1 MAAQVLDQ
9 VSLGY
14 QLYWNAQREPAAVGL
29 AIGTH
34 GAQMTDGPALLAAL
48 QGLWPLKALP
58 LLLAV
63 SSGEL
68 LSSLLDTAQAGSPGL
83 ILDESTLRDPAM
95 ARRVHQAHQRGLALL
110 WRGAPGARPPS
121 SLAPCFSSLLL
132 TLTAQE
138 ALAGLQ
144 ASRLKPKAFDQPW
157 SAPSRSALP
166 SGHLY
171 ADVASRRLVDL
182 CLDELNAWGVAGWPV
197 DEVLDGYGKR
207 LIQPARSVITRLME
221 AVDTDDSTADID
233 QLLRRE
239 PILAYRLLRFA
250 NSAGLGLRIP
260 VDSLSR
266 AVKALGYAQLRA
278 WLREQLPRA
287 SSDPDLLPISTAMAL
302 RARLMVQL
310 QSEGAGQ
317 CSEEDVYLCGLLSQM
332 DLLLGEPLS
341 AVLARLPLPAP
352 VKTAL
357 LQQTGPI
364 QAALEIATALESDH
378 TDRTRLLCELHQ
390 VEAQTVNELLLKTL
404 AQTRHHPAKSV
415 LLV

>member
-1 MAAQVLDQ
+1 MSDDVLDQ

-14 QLYWNAQREPAAVGL
+14 QLYWNAQREPAAVSL

-34 GAQMTDGPALLAAL
+34 GAPVTDGPALLAAL
-48 QGLWPLKALP
+48 QDLWPSKALP
-58 LLLAV
+58 LQLAV
-63 SSGEL
+63 SSAAL
-68 LSSLLDTAQAGSPGL
+68 LSSLLDHAQPGSPGL
-83 ILDESTLRDPAM
+83 ILDESQLRDPSL

-110 WRGAPGARPPS
+110 WRGAPGARPTTA
-121 SLAPCFSSLLL
+121 LAPCFSGVLL

-138 ALAGLQ
+138 ALSGLH
-144 ASRLKPKAFDQPW
+144 ASRLKPKAFEQPW
-157 SAPSRSALP
+157 LAPTRSGAP

-182 CLDELNAWGVAGWPV
+182 CLDELNAWGVAGWPT

-207 LIQPARSVITRLME
+207 LVQPARSVITRLLE
-221 AVDTDDSTADID
+221 AVDADDSNADIEA
-233 QLLRRE
+233 LLRRE

-250 NSAGLGLRIP
+250 NSAGLGLRMP

-266 AVKALGYAQLRA
+266 AVKALGYSQLRT

-287 SSDPDLLPISTAMAL
+287 SHDLDLMPISTAMTL

-310 QSEGAGQ
+310 QPGGDPRPD
-317 CSEEDVYLCGLLSQM
+317 EDAYLCGLLSQM
-332 DLLLGEPLS
+332 DLLLGEPLPT
-341 AVLARLPLPAP
+341 VLARLPLSAP
-352 VKTAL
+352 VKAAL
-357 LQQTGPI
+357 LQQAGPLR
-364 QAALEIATALESDH
+364 AALEIATALESDH

-390 VEAQTVNELLLKTL
+390 VEAKTVNRVLLHTL
-404 AQTRHHPAKSV
+404 AHTRHQPAKSL

>member
-1 MAAQVLDQ
+1 MSDDVLDQ

-34 GAQMTDGPALLAAL
+34 GVPLTDGPTLLAAL
-48 QGLWPLKALP
+48 QSLWPSKALP
-58 LLLAV
+58 LQLAV
-63 SSGEL
+63 SSAAL
-68 LSSLLDTAQAGSPGL
+68 LSSLLDYAQPGSPGL
-83 ILDESTLRDPAM
+83 ILDESQLRDPSM

-110 WRGAPGARPPS
+110 WRGAPGARPTTA
-121 SLAPCFSSLLL
+121 LAPCFSGVLL

-144 ASRLKPKAFDQPW
+144 ASRLKPKAFEQPW
-157 SAPSRSALP
+157 LTPTRSAAPS
-166 SGHLY
+166 GYLY

-182 CLDELNAWGVAGWPV
+182 CLDELNAWGVAGWPT

-207 LIQPARSVITRLME
+207 LVQPARSVITRLLE
-221 AVDTDDSTADID
+221 AVDADDSNADIEA
-233 QLLRRE
+233 LLRRE

-250 NSAGLGLRIP
+250 NSAGLGLRMQ

-287 SSDPDLLPISTAMAL
+287 SHDLDLMPISTAMTL

-310 QSEGAGQ
+310 QPGSDL
-317 CSEEDVYLCGLLSQM
+317 CPDEDAYLCGLLSQM
-332 DLLLGEPLS
+332 DLLLGEPLPT
-341 AVLARLPLPAP
+341 VLARLPLSAP
-352 VKTAL
+352 VKAAL
-357 LQQTGPI
+357 LQQAGPLR
-364 QAALEIATALESDH
+364 AALEIATALESDH

-390 VEAQTVNELLLKTL
+390 VEAKTVNRVLLHTL
-404 AQTRHHPAKSV
+404 AHTRHQPAKSL

>member
-1 MAAQVLDQ
+1 MSDNVLDQ

-34 GAQMTDGPALLAAL
+34 GVPLTDGPTLLAAL
-48 QGLWPLKALP
+48 QSLWPSKALP
-58 LLLAV
+58 LQLAV
-63 SSGEL
+63 SSAAL
-68 LSSLLDTAQAGSPGL
+68 LSSLLDYAQPGSPGL
-83 ILDESTLRDPAM
+83 ILDESQLRDPSM

-110 WRGAPGARPPS
+110 WRGAPGARPTTA
-121 SLAPCFSSLLL
+121 LAPCFSGVLL

-144 ASRLKPKAFDQPW
+144 ASRLKPKAFEQPW
-157 SAPSRSALP
+157 LTPTRSAAPS
-166 SGHLY
+166 GYLY

-182 CLDELNAWGVAGWPV
+182 CLDELNAWGVAGWPT

-207 LIQPARSVITRLME
+207 LVQPARSVITRLLE
-221 AVDTDDSTADID
+221 AVDADDSNADIEA
-233 QLLRRE
+233 LLRRE

-250 NSAGLGLRIP
+250 NSAGLGLRMQ

-287 SSDPDLLPISTAMAL
+287 SNDLDLMPISTAMTL

-310 QSEGAGQ
+310 QPGSDP
-317 CSEEDVYLCGLLSQM
+317 CPDEDAYLCGLLSQM
-332 DLLLGEPLS
+332 DLLLGEPLPT
-341 AVLARLPLPAP
+341 VLARLPLSAP
-352 VKTAL
+352 VKAAL
-357 LQQTGPI
+357 LQQAGPLR
-364 QAALEIATALESDH
+364 AALEIATALESDH

-390 VEAQTVNELLLKTL
+390 VEAKTVNRVLLHTL
-404 AQTRHHPAKSV
+404 AHTRHQPAKSL

>member
-1 MAAQVLDQ
+1 MSDDVLDQ

-34 GAQMTDGPALLAAL
+34 GVPLTDGPTLLAAL
-48 QGLWPLKALP
+48 QSLWPSKALP
-58 LLLAV
+58 LQLAV
-63 SSGEL
+63 SSAAL
-68 LSSLLDTAQAGSPGL
+68 LSSLLDHAQPGSPGL
-83 ILDESTLRDPAM
+83 ILDESQLRDPSM
-95 ARRVHQAHQRGLALL
+95 ARRVHQAHQRGLALM

-121 SLAPCFSSLLL
+121 ALAPCFSGVLL

-144 ASRLKPKAFDQPW
+144 ASRLKPKAFEQPW
-157 SAPSRSALP
+157 SVSIRSAAP

-207 LIQPARSVITRLME
+207 LIQPARSVITRLLE
-221 AVDTDDSTADID
+221 AVDADDSNADIEA
-233 QLLRRE
+233 LLRRE

-250 NSAGLGLRIP
+250 NSAGLGLRMQ

-287 SSDPDLLPISTAMAL
+287 SHDLDLMPISTAMTL

-310 QSEGAGQ
+310 QPGSDL
-317 CSEEDVYLCGLLSQM
+317 CPDEDAYLCGLLSQM
-332 DLLLGEPLS
+332 DLLLGEPLPT
-341 AVLARLPLPAP
+341 VLARLPLSAP
-352 VKTAL
+352 VKAAL
-357 LQQTGPI
+357 LQQAGPLR
-364 QAALEIATALESDH
+364 AALEIATALESDH

-390 VEAQTVNELLLKTL
+390 VEAKTVNRVLLHTL
-404 AQTRHHPAKSV
+404 AHTRHQPAKSL

>member
-1 MAAQVLDQ
+1 MSYDVLDQ

-34 GAQMTDGPALLAAL
+34 GAPLTDGPALLAAL
-48 QGLWPLKALP
+48 QGLWPSTALP

-63 SSGEL
+63 SSAAL
-68 LSSLLDTAQAGSPGL
+68 LSSLLDHARPDCPGL
-83 ILDESTLRDPAM
+83 ILDESQLRDPSL

-110 WRGAPGARPPS
+110 WRGAPGARPS
-121 SLAPCFSSLLL
+121 TALAPCFSGVLL
-132 TLTAQE
+132 TLTAPE

-144 ASRLKPKAFDQPW
+144 ASRLKPKAFEQPW
-157 SAPSRSALP
+157 LAPARSGAP

-182 CLDELNAWGVAGWPV
+182 CLDELNAWAVAGWPV

-207 LIQPARSVITRLME
+207 LVQPARSVITRLLE
-221 AVDTDDSTADID
+221 AVDADDSTAEID

-250 NSAGLGLRIP
+250 NSAGLGLRMP

-266 AVKALGYAQLRA
+266 AIKALGYAQLRA

-287 SSDPDLLPISTAMAL
+287 SNDPDLLPISTAVAL
-302 RARLMVQL
+302 RARLMVHL
-310 QSEGAGQ
+310 QPAGAGQ
-317 CSEEDVYLCGLLSQM
+317 CPEEDIYLCGLLSQM
-332 DLLLGEPLS
+332 DLLLGEPLP
-341 AVLARLPLPAP
+341 AVLARLPLSAP
-352 VKTAL
+352 VKAAL
-357 LQQTGPI
+357 LQQAGPLR
-364 QAALEIATALESDH
+364 AALEIAIALESPH
-378 TDRTRLLCELHQ
+378 TDRTRLLCDLHDTHHG
-390 VEAQTVNELLLKTL
+390 TVNQTLLQTL
-404 AQTRHHPAKSV
+404 AQTRYQPAKSL

>member
-1 MAAQVLDQ
+1 MSISLLDQ

-34 GAQMTDGPALLAAL
+34 GAPLTDGPALLATL
-48 QGLWPLKALP
+48 QALWPRQALP

-63 SSGEL
+63 SSGAL
-68 LSSLLDTAQAGSPGL
+68 LRSLLDHAQPGSPGL
-83 ILDESTLRDPAM
+83 ILEESQLRDPSM
-95 ARRVHQAHQRGLALL
+95 ARRVHHAHQRGLALL
-110 WRGAPGARPPS
+110 WRGTAGARPS
-121 SLAPCFSSLLL
+121 TALAPCFSGLLL

-138 ALAGLQ
+138 ALTGLQ
-144 ASRLKPKAFDQPW
+144 ASRLKPKAFEQAW
-157 SAPSRSALP
+157 SAPTHSTLP

-182 CLDELNAWGVAGWPV
+182 CLDELNAWGVVGWPV

-207 LIQPARSVITRLME
+207 LIQPAQSVITRLLE
-221 AVDTDDSTADID
+221 AVDADDSSSDID

-239 PILAYRLLRFA
+239 PIPAYRLLRFA
-250 NSAGLGLRIP
+250 NSAGLGLRMP
-260 VDSLSR
+260 VDALSR
-266 AVKALGYAQLRA
+266 AVEALGCGQLRA
-278 WLREQLPRA
+278 WLREQRSRA
-287 SSDPDLLPISTAMAL
+287 SSDPDLLPISTAMTL

-310 QSEGAGQ
+310 QPDGAGQ
-317 CSEEDVYLCGLLSQM
+317 CPEEDVYLCGLLSQM
-332 DLLLGEPLS
+332 DLLLGEPLP
-341 AVLARLPLPAP
+341 AVLARLPLPAS
-352 VKTAL
+352 VKAAL

-364 QAALEIATALESDH
+364 RAALEIATALESDH

-390 VEAQTVNELLLKTL
+390 VEAQTVNRVLLQTL
-404 AQTRHHPAKSV
+404 AQTRHQPAKSL

>member
-1 MAAQVLDQ
+1 MSDDVLDQ

-34 GAQMTDGPALLAAL
+34 GAPLTDGPALLAAL
-48 QGLWPLKALP
+48 QTLWPSKALP
-58 LLLAV
+58 LQLAV
-63 SSGEL
+63 SSAAL
-68 LSSLLDTAQAGSPGL
+68 LSSLLDYAQPGSPGL
-83 ILDESTLRDPAM
+83 ILDESQLRDPSM

-110 WRGAPGARPPS
+110 WRGAPGARPTTA
-121 SLAPCFSSLLL
+121 LAPCFSGVLL

-144 ASRLKPKAFDQPW
+144 ASRLKPKAFEQPW
-157 SAPSRSALP
+157 LTPTRSAAPS
-166 SGHLY
+166 GYLY

-182 CLDELNAWGVAGWPV
+182 CLDELNAWGVAGWPT

-207 LIQPARSVITRLME
+207 LVQPARSVITRLLE
-221 AVDTDDSTADID
+221 AVDADDSNADIEA
-233 QLLRRE
+233 LLRRE

-250 NSAGLGLRIP
+250 NSAGLGLRMQ

-287 SSDPDLLPISTAMAL
+287 SHDLDLMPISTAMTL

-310 QSEGAGQ
+310 QPGSDL
-317 CSEEDVYLCGLLSQM
+317 CPDEDAYLCGLLSQM
-332 DLLLGEPLS
+332 DLLLGEPLPT
-341 AVLARLPLPAP
+341 VLARLPLSAP
-352 VKTAL
+352 VKAAL
-357 LQQTGPI
+357 LQQAGPLR
-364 QAALEIATALESDH
+364 AALEIATALESDH

-390 VEAQTVNELLLKTL
+390 VEAKTVNRVLLHTL
-404 AQTRHHPAKSV
+404 AHTRHQPAKSL

>member
-1 MAAQVLDQ
+1 MSDDVLDQ

-34 GAQMTDGPALLAAL
+34 GVPLTDGPTLLAAL
-48 QGLWPLKALP
+48 QSLWPSKALP
-58 LLLAV
+58 LQLAV
-63 SSGEL
+63 SSAAL
-68 LSSLLDTAQAGSPGL
+68 LSSLLDYAQPGSPGL
-83 ILDESTLRDPAM
+83 ILDESQLRDPSM

-121 SLAPCFSSLLL
+121 SLAPCFSGMLL

-157 SAPSRSALP
+157 SAPARSSLP

-171 ADVASRRLVDL
+171 AEVASRRLVDL
-182 CLDELNAWGVAGWPV
+182 CLDELGAWGVAGWPV

-207 LIQPARSVITRLME
+207 LIQPARSVITRLLE
-221 AVDTDDSTADID
+221 AVDADDSSADID

-250 NSAGLGLRIP
+250 NSAGLGLRMP
-260 VDSLSR
+260 VDSLSC
-266 AVKALGYAQLRA
+266 AVKTLGYAQLRA

-287 SSDPDLLPISTAMAL
+287 SHDLDLMPISTAMTL

-310 QSEGAGQ
+310 QPGSDL
-317 CSEEDVYLCGLLSQM
+317 CPDEDAYLCGLLSQM
-332 DLLLGEPLS
+332 DLLLGEPLPT
-341 AVLARLPLPAP
+341 VLARLPLSAP
-352 VKTAL
+352 VKAAL
-357 LQQTGPI
+357 LQQAGPLR
-364 QAALEIATALESDH
+364 AALEIATALESDH

-390 VEAQTVNELLLKTL
+390 VEAKTVNRVLLHTL
-404 AQTRHHPAKSV
+404 AHTRHQPAKSL

>member
-1 MAAQVLDQ
+1 MSDDVLDQ

-14 QLYWNAQREPAAVGL
+14 QLYWNAQREPAAVSL

-34 GAQMTDGPALLAAL
+34 GAPVTDGPALLAAL
-48 QGLWPLKALP
+48 QDLWPSKALP
-58 LLLAV
+58 LQLAV
-63 SSGEL
+63 SSAAL
-68 LSSLLDTAQAGSPGL
+68 LSSLLDHAQPGSPGL
-83 ILDESTLRDPAM
+83 ILDESQLRDPSL

-110 WRGAPGARPPS
+110 WRGAPGARPTTA
-121 SLAPCFSSLLL
+121 LAPCFSGVLL

-138 ALAGLQ
+138 ALSGLH
-144 ASRLKPKAFDQPW
+144 ASRLKPKAFEQPW
-157 SAPSRSALP
+157 LAPTRSGAP

-182 CLDELNAWGVAGWPV
+182 CLDELNAWGVAGWPT

-207 LIQPARSVITRLME
+207 LVQPARSVITRLLE
-221 AVDTDDSTADID
+221 AVDADDSNADIEA
-233 QLLRRE
+233 LLRRE

-250 NSAGLGLRIP
+250 NSAGLGLRMP

-287 SSDPDLLPISTAMAL
+287 SHDLDLMPISTAMTL

-310 QSEGAGQ
+310 QPGGDPRPD
-317 CSEEDVYLCGLLSQM
+317 EDAYLCGLLSQM
-332 DLLLGEPLS
+332 DLLLGEPLPT
-341 AVLARLPLPAP
+341 VLARLPLSAP
-352 VKTAL
+352 VKAAL
-357 LQQTGPI
+357 LQQAGPLR
-364 QAALEIATALESDH
+364 AALEIATALESDH

-390 VEAQTVNELLLKTL
+390 VEAKTVNRVLLHTL
-404 AQTRHHPAKSV
+404 AHTRHQPAKSL

>member
-1 MAAQVLDQ
+1 MSTPVLDQ

-14 QLYWNAQREPAAVGL
+14 QLYWNAEREPAAVGL

-34 GAQMTDGPALLAAL
+34 GAPLSDGPALLAAL
-48 QGLWPLKALP
+48 QGLWPSKALP

-63 SSGEL
+63 GSGEL
-68 LSSLLDTAQAGSPGL
+68 LSSLLDNAQPGSPGL
-83 ILDESTLRDPAM
+83 ILEESQLRDPSM
-95 ARRVHQAHQRGLALL
+95 ARRVHHAHQRGLALL

-121 SLAPCFSSLLL
+121 SLAPCFSGLLL

-138 ALAGLQ
+138 ALAGLR

-207 LIQPARSVITRLME
+207 LIQPARSVITRLLE
-221 AVDTDDSTADID
+221 AVDADDSATDID

-250 NSAGLGLRIP
+250 NSAGLALRVP

-287 SSDPDLLPISTAMAL
+287 SSDPDLLPISTAMAV

-317 CSEEDVYLCGLLSQM
+317 CPEEDVYLCGLLSQM
-332 DLLLGEPLS
+332 DLLLGEPLP

-352 VKTAL
+352 VKAAL
-357 LQQTGPI
+357 QQQTGPI

-390 VEAQTVNELLLKTL
+390 VEAQTVNRVLLQTL
-404 AQTRHHPAKSV
+404 AQTRHQPAKSL

>member
-1 MAAQVLDQ
+1 MSDDVLDQ

-14 QLYWNAQREPAAVGL
+14 QLYWNAQREPAAVCL

-34 GAQMTDGPALLAAL
+34 GVPLTDGPTLLAAL
-48 QGLWPLKALP
+48 QSLWPSKALP
-58 LLLAV
+58 LQLAV
-63 SSGEL
+63 SSAAL
-68 LSSLLDTAQAGSPGL
+68 LSSLLDHAQPGSPGL
-83 ILDESTLRDPAM
+83 ILDESQLRDPSM

-110 WRGAPGARPPS
+110 WRGAPGARPATA
-121 SLAPCFSSLLL
+121 LAPCFSGVLL

-144 ASRLKPKAFDQPW
+144 ASRLKPKAFEQPW
-157 SAPSRSALP
+157 LAPTRSGAP

-182 CLDELNAWGVAGWPV
+182 CLDELNAWGVAGWPT

-207 LIQPARSVITRLME
+207 LVQPARSVITRLLE
-221 AVDTDDSTADID
+221 AVDADDSNADIEA
-233 QLLRRE
+233 LLRRE

-250 NSAGLGLRIP
+250 NSAGLGLRMQ

-287 SSDPDLLPISTAMAL
+287 SHDLDLMPISTAMTL

-310 QSEGAGQ
+310 QPGSDP
-317 CSEEDVYLCGLLSQM
+317 CPDEDAYLCGLLSQM
-332 DLLLGEPLS
+332 DLLLGEPLPT
-341 AVLARLPLPAP
+341 VLARLPLSAP
-352 VKTAL
+352 VKAAL
-357 LQQTGPI
+357 LQQAGPLR
-364 QAALEIATALESDH
+364 AALEIATALESDH

-390 VEAQTVNELLLKTL
+390 VEAKTVNRVLLHTL
-404 AQTRHHPAKSV
+404 AHTRHQPAKSL

>member
-1 MAAQVLDQ
+1 MSDDVLDQ

-34 GAQMTDGPALLAAL
+34 GVPLTDGPTLLAAL
-48 QGLWPLKALP
+48 QSLWPSKALP
-58 LLLAV
+58 LQLAV
-63 SSGEL
+63 SSAAL
-68 LSSLLDTAQAGSPGL
+68 LSSLLDHAQPGSPGL
-83 ILDESTLRDPAM
+83 ILDESQLRDPSM

-110 WRGAPGARPPS
+110 WRGAPGARPTTA
-121 SLAPCFSSLLL
+121 LAPCFSGVLL

-144 ASRLKPKAFDQPW
+144 ASRLKPKAFEQPW
-157 SAPSRSALP
+157 LTPTRSAAPS
-166 SGHLY
+166 GYLY

-182 CLDELNAWGVAGWPV
+182 CLDELNAWGVAGWPT

-207 LIQPARSVITRLME
+207 LVQPARSVITRLLE
-221 AVDTDDSTADID
+221 AVDADDSNADIEA
-233 QLLRRE
+233 LLRRE

-250 NSAGLGLRIP
+250 NSAGLGLRMQ

-287 SSDPDLLPISTAMAL
+287 SHDLDLMPISTAMTL

-310 QSEGAGQ
+310 QPGSDL
-317 CSEEDVYLCGLLSQM
+317 CPDEDAYLCGLLSQM
-332 DLLLGEPLS
+332 DLLLGEPLPT
-341 AVLARLPLPAP
+341 VLARLPLSAP
-352 VKTAL
+352 VKAAL
-357 LQQTGPI
+357 LQQAGPLR
-364 QAALEIATALESDH
+364 AALEIATALESDH

-390 VEAQTVNELLLKTL
+390 VEAKTVNRVLLHTL
-404 AQTRHHPAKSV
+404 AHTRHQPAKSL

>member
-1 MAAQVLDQ
+1 MSDDVLDQ

-34 GAQMTDGPALLAAL
+34 GVPLTDGPTLLAAL
-48 QGLWPLKALP
+48 QSLWPSKALP
-58 LLLAV
+58 LQLAV
-63 SSGEL
+63 SSAAL
-68 LSSLLDTAQAGSPGL
+68 LSSLLDYAQPGSPGL
-83 ILDESTLRDPAM
+83 ILDESQLRDPSM

-121 SLAPCFSSLLL
+121 SLAPCFSGMLL

-157 SAPSRSALP
+157 SAPARSSLP

-171 ADVASRRLVDL
+171 AEVASRRLVDL
-182 CLDELNAWGVAGWPV
+182 CLDELGAWGVAGWPV

-207 LIQPARSVITRLME
+207 LIQPARSVITRLLE
-221 AVDTDDSTADID
+221 AVDADDSSADID

-250 NSAGLGLRIP
+250 NSAGLGLRMP
-260 VDSLSR
+260 VDSLSC
-266 AVKALGYAQLRA
+266 AVKTLGYAQLRA

-287 SSDPDLLPISTAMAL
+287 SSDPDLLPISTAMAV

-310 QSEGAGQ
+310 QSEGAGL
-317 CSEEDVYLCGLLSQM
+317 CPEEDVYLCGLLSQM
-332 DLLLGEPLS
+332 DLLLGEPLP
-341 AVLARLPLPAP
+341 AVLARLPLPAS
-352 VKTAL
+352 VKAAL

-390 VEAQTVNELLLKTL
+390 VEAHTVNQVLLKTL
-404 AQTRHHPAKSV
+404 AQTRHQPAKSL